1 MRAISRAH
9 ASTRATSFMR
19 VNVARVISVYDT
31 YYLGYWMKKLKKT
44 EHQIEYL
51 IIFLQPLLTCR

>member
-19 VNVARVISVYDT
+19 VNVARIISVYDT
-31 YYLGYWMKKLKKT
+31 YYLGHWMKKLKK
-44 EHQIEYL
+44 QNIKL
-51 IIFLQPLLTCR
+51 NI